1 MRITSITATPI
12 AFADPPLLNFA
23 GLHQP
28 YALRT
33 IVEVET
39 DEGISGLGEVSGGAK
54 LQEAFQL
61 AIPHLLGMDVFNRQA
76 IRQKLFGSPDQALE
90 DAHQIMP
97 GMTDQR
103 RRELVFSAVEV
114 ALLDIAGKALRLP
127 VHALL
132 GGKVRDTVDFSAY
145 LFYKHEGGGGLNED
159 IRDDVYGP
167 CLTPQ
172 EVVRQAEAFIDDYG
186 FRSIKLKGGVFPPD
200 EEMEAMHALR
210 SAFGGEIP
218 LRLDPNGAWTV
229 ATSTRVGVGL
239 DGILEYLEDP
249 APTMDDMAAVR
260 GDLLS
265 KGVMMPLATNMV
277 VTRFERVA
285 EAFEKDAVQI
295 ILSDHHIWGGLQ
307 ATHELGRI
315 CEKFGFGLSMHS
327 NSHLGISLMA
337 MTHVAAATPVLT
349 YACDT
354 HYPWQSA
361 QDEIIQGGR
370 VLFEDGAVRVPDTA
384 GLGIDIDR
392 DSLARMHER
401 YLSCGI
407 PERDDAA
414 YMRERIDPRFSPN
427 PARW

>member
-1 MRITSITATPI
+1 MKITAITATPI

-39 DEGISGLGEVSGGAK
+39 DEGISGFGEVAGGEL
-54 LQEAFQL
+54 LQEAFRL
-61 AIPHLLGMDVFNRQA
+61 AIPHLIGMDAFNRQA
-76 IRQKLFGSPDQALE
+76 IRQMIFGTDDSD
-90 DAHQIMP
+90 DSHQIMP

-103 RRELVFSAVEV
+103 RRELVYSAVEV
-114 ALLDIAGKALRLP
+114 ALLDIAGKALKLP
-127 VHALL
+127 IHALL

-145 LFYKHEGGGGLNED
+145 LFYKHEGGGGLDDD

-167 CLTPQ
+167 ALDPDGI
-172 EVVRQAEAFIDDYG
+172 VRQAKAFIDEYG
-186 FRSIKLKGGVFPPD
+186 FASIKLKGGAFPP
-200 EEMEAMHALR
+200 EAEMEAMRALHAE
-210 SAFGGEIP
+210 FGDDVP
-218 LRLDPNGAWTV
+218 LRIDPNGAWTV
-229 ATSTRVGVGL
+229 ETSVRVGMGL

-249 APTMDDMAAVR
+249 APGMDSMAEVR
-260 GDLLS
+260 GELIT
-265 KGVMMPLATNMV
+265 KGVMTPLATNMI

-285 EAFEKDAVQI
+285 EAYDKDACQI

-315 CEKFGFGLSMHS
+315 CETFKFGLSMHS

-337 MTHVAAATPVLT
+337 MTHVGAATPVLT

-354 HYPWQSA
+354 HYPWQRA
-361 QDEIIQGGR
+361 EDEVIQGGR
-370 VLFEDGAVRVPDTA
+370 VQFENGAVRVPDA
-384 GLGIDIDR
+384 PGLGIEIDR
-392 DSLARMHER
+392 DNLARLHEC
-401 YLSCGI
+401 YKTCGI
-407 PERDDAA
+407 PERDDAS
-414 YMRERIDPRFSPN
+414 YMRDRVDPTFSPD

>member
-1 MRITSITATPI
+1 MKITAITATPI

-39 DEGISGLGEVSGGAK
+39 DERISGFGEVTGGEK

-61 AIPHLLGMDVFNRQA
+61 ATPHLIGMDAFNRQA
-76 IRQKLFGSPDQALE
+76 VRQKLFGSPDQALE

-114 ALLDIAGKALRLP
+114 ALLDIAGKALGLP

-159 IRDDVYGP
+159 IREDVYGP
-167 CLTPQ
+167 CLTPD
-172 EVVRQAEAFIDDYG
+172 EVVQQAKAFIAEYG
-186 FRSIKLKGGVFPPD
+186 FKSIKLKGGVFPPD
-200 EEMEAMHALR
+200 QEMDAMRALHA
-210 SAFGGEIP
+210 AFGNDVP

-229 ATSTRVGVGL
+229 DTSVRVGVGL
-239 DGILEYLEDP
+239 DGVLEYLEDP
-249 APTMDDMAAVR
+249 ASTMDDMAATR
-260 GDLLS
+260 SGLIH
-265 KGVMMPLATNMV
+265 KGVMTPLATNMV
-277 VTRFERVA
+277 VTRFERIA
-285 EAFEKDAVQI
+285 EAVEKDAVQI

-315 CEKFGFGLSMHS
+315 CETFDFGLSMHS

-354 HYPWQSA
+354 HYPWQSE

-370 VLFEDGAVRVPDTA
+370 VPFEDGAVRVPDSP
-384 GLGIDIDR
+384 GLGIEIDR
-392 DSLARMHER
+392 DNLARMHEC
-401 YLSCGI
+401 YHTCGI
-407 PERDDAA
+407 PERDDAT
-414 YMRERIDPRFSPN
+414 YMRERVDPSFSPD

>member
-39 DEGISGLGEVSGGAK
+39 DEGISGFGEVSGGAR
-54 LQEAFQL
+54 LQEAFQV
-61 AIPHLLGMDVFNRQA
+61 AVPHLLGMDAFNRQA
-76 IRQKLFGSPDQALE
+76 IRQKLFGSPDQALG
-90 DAHQIMP
+90 DARQIMP

-103 RRELVFSAVEV
+103 RRELVYSAVEV
-114 ALLDIAGKALRLP
+114 ALLDIAGKALGLP

-132 GGKVRDTVDFSAY
+132 GGKVRDTVAFSAY
-145 LFYKHEGGGGLNED
+145 LFYKHDGGGGLNED
-159 IRDDVYGP
+159 IRDDIYGP
-167 CLTPQ
+167 CLTPD
-172 EVVRQAEAFIDDYG
+172 EVVQQAQAFIAEYG
-186 FRSIKLKGGVFPPD
+186 FKSIKLKGGVFPPD
-200 EEMEAMHALR
+200 QEMEAMHALR
-210 SAFGGEIP
+210 SAFGSDIP

-260 GDLLS
+260 GDLIS
-265 KGVMMPLATNMV
+265 MGVMMPLATNMV
-277 VTRFERVA
+277 VTRFDRVA

-315 CEKFGFGLSMHS
+315 CETFGFGLSMHS

-337 MTHVAAATPVLT
+337 MTHLAAATPVLT

-354 HYPWQSA
+354 HYPWQSER
-361 QDEIIQGGR
+361 DEIIQGGR
-370 VLFEDGAVRVPDTA
+370 VPIEDGGVRVPDSP
-384 GLGIDIDR
+384 GLGIKIDR
-392 DSLARMHER
+392 DNLIRMHER

-407 PERDDAA
+407 SERDDAA
-414 YMRERIDPRFSPN
+414 YMRERIDPDFCPD

>member
-1 MRITSITATPI
+1 MKITAITATPI

-39 DEGISGLGEVSGGAK
+39 DEGISGFGEVAGGEA
-54 LQEAFQL
+54 LQEAFRM
-61 AIPHLLGMDVFNRQA
+61 AIPHLIGMDALNRQA
-76 IRQKLFGSPDQALE
+76 IRQKMFGSPEEALE
-90 DAHQIMP
+90 DVHQIMP
-97 GMTDQR
+97 GMKDQR

-114 ALLDIAGKALRLP
+114 ALLDIAGKALGLP

-145 LFYKHEGGGGLNED
+145 LFYKHEGGGGMNED
-159 IRDDVYGP
+159 LRDDVYGP
-167 CLTPQ
+167 CLTPD
-172 EVVRQAEAFIDDYG
+172 EVVQQAMAFIDEYG
-186 FRSIKLKGGVFPPD
+186 FKSIKLKGGVFPP
-200 EEMEAMHALR
+200 EQEMDAMRALHD
-210 SAFGGEIP
+210 AFGEGVP

-229 ATSTRVGVGL
+229 ETSVNVGVGL

-249 APTMDDMAAVR
+249 APTMDDMSAVR
-260 GDLLS
+260 GELIS
-265 KGVMMPLATNMV
+265 KGVMTPLATNMV
-277 VTRFERVA
+277 VTRFERIP
-285 EAFEKDAVQI
+285 EAIEKDAVQI

-315 CEKFGFGLSMHS
+315 CETFDLGLSMHS

-354 HYPWQSA
+354 HYPWQRA
-361 QDEIIQGGR
+361 EDEILQGGR
-370 VLFEDGAVRVPDTA
+370 VAFEDGAVRVPDTP
-384 GLGIDIDR
+384 GLGIEIDR
-392 DSLARMHER
+392 DTLARLHECYR
-401 YLSCGI
+401 TCGI
-407 PERDDAA
+407 PERDDAS
-414 YMRERIDPRFSPN
+414 YMRERIDPAFSPD

>member
-1 MRITSITATPI
+1 MNISAITATPI

-39 DEGISGLGEVSGGAK
+39 DEGISGFGEVAGGDL
-54 LQEAFQL
+54 LQEAFAL
-61 AIPHLLGMDVFNRQA
+61 AIPHLIGMDAFNRQA
-76 IRQKLFGSPDQALE
+76 IRQKLFGSSDE
-90 DAHQIMP
+90 DDVHQIMP

-103 RRELVFSAVEV
+103 RRELVFSAIEV
-114 ALLDIAGKALRLP
+114 ALLDIAGKALNLP

-159 IRDDVYGP
+159 VRDDVYGP
-167 CLTPQ
+167 CLDP
-172 EVVRQAEAFIDDYG
+172 EGVVRQATAFIDEYG
-186 FRSIKLKGGVFPPD
+186 FQSIKLKGGAFPPNQ
-200 EEMEAMHALR
+200 EIEAMQALHAE
-210 SAFGGEIP
+210 FGSDVP

-229 ATSTRVGVGL
+229 ETSVKVGIAL
-239 DGILEYLEDP
+239 DGVLEYLEDP
-249 APTMDDMAAVR
+249 APGMDGMAQVR
-260 GDLLS
+260 GDLIS
-265 KGVMMPLATNMV
+265 KGVMTPLATNMI

-285 EAFEKDAVQI
+285 EAYDKDACQI

-307 ATHELGRI
+307 ATHELGRL
-315 CEKFGFGLSMHS
+315 CETFGFGLSMHS

-337 MTHVAAATPVLT
+337 MAHVAAATPALT

-354 HYPWQSA
+354 HYPWQSE

-370 VLFEDGAVRVPDTA
+370 VQFEDGAVRVMDAP
-384 GLGIDIDR
+384 GLGIEIDR
-392 DSLARMHER
+392 DNLARMHER
-401 YLSCGI
+401 YKTAGI
-407 PERDDAA
+407 PERDDAK
-414 YMRERIDPRFSPN
+414 YMRERIDPAFSPD

>member
-1 MRITSITATPI
+1 VKITAITATPI

-39 DEGISGLGEVSGGAK
+39 DEGISGFGEVTGGEK
-54 LQEAFQL
+54 LQEAFAM
-61 AIPHLLGMDVFNRQA
+61 AIPHLIGMDAFNRQA
-76 IRQKLFGSPDQALE
+76 IRQKLFGSPEDALE
-90 DAHQIMP
+90 DVHQIMP
-97 GMTDQR
+97 GMKDQR
-103 RRELVFSAVEV
+103 RRELVFSAIEV
-114 ALLDIAGKALRLP
+114 ALLDIAGKALNQP

-145 LFYKHEGGGGLNED
+145 LFYKHEGGGGLDDD
-159 IRDDVYGP
+159 IREDVYGP
-167 CLTPQ
+167 CLTPD
-172 EVVRQAEAFIDDYG
+172 EVVQQARAFIDEYG
-186 FRSIKLKGGVFPPD
+186 FRSIKLKGGVFPP
-200 EEMEAMHALR
+200 EQEIEAMQALHAE
-210 SAFGGEIP
+210 FGAGVP
-218 LRLDPNGAWTV
+218 LRLDPNGAWKV
-229 ATSTRVGVGL
+229 ETSVKVGL
-239 DGILEYLEDP
+239 ALDGVLEYLEDP

-260 GDLLS
+260 GELVS

-277 VTRFERVA
+277 VTRFERIP
-285 EAFEKDAVQI
+285 EAYEKDAVQI

-315 CEKFGFGLSMHS
+315 CETFGFGLSMHS

-354 HYPWQSA
+354 HYPWQSEK
-361 QDEIIQGGR
+361 DEIIQGGR
-370 VLFEDGAVRVPDTA
+370 VRFENGAVRVPDA
-384 GLGIDIDR
+384 PGLGIEIDR
-392 DSLARMHER
+392 DNLARMNER
-401 YLSCGI
+401 YRTCGI
-407 PERDDAA
+407 PERDDAK
-414 YMRERIDPRFSPN
+414 YMRERIDPSFSPD